1 MFKQNRND
9 KIAIMLLI
17 VICLFF
23 DKLKSLRPYF
33 TLKNEYNPIIM
44 PKIIPL
50 TKYSGKNPNV
60 KKCIGFIFVIMVKI
74 TI

>member
-23 DKLKSLRPYF
+23 DKLESLRLYF
-33 TLKNEYNPIIM
+33 TLKNEYNPIKM

-60 KKCIGFIFVIMVKI
+60 KKYIGFIFVIMVKI